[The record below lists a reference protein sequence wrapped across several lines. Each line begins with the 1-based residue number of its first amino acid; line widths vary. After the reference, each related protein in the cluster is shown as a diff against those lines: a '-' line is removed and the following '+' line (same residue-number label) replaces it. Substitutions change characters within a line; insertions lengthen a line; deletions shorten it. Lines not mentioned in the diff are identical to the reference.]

1 MNSKKLFWELT
12 LKLETFTHTV
22 PVPFA
27 VYYAIITQKMETEK
41 WMIFVGLCLFFAT
54 GIGILGTLWR
64 YFMIRR
70 LFRKIDKIKFP
81 DDSSNIQ
88 YTFQDQDYAK
98 KVKLYI
104 FKYPLIEATFIVFRW
119 FAGVIPIVT
128 LYTYLVE
135 YTPSVVRSGIFT
147 IAMIPPISFVTYY
160 FITENS
166 LRRLFDL
173 PQIRNIEIKP
183 NEIPKFDYFKR
194 IVLAFFSLAAL
205 PVSVLS
211 YLLYSIVKGETM
223 VEEPLIPIVI
233 VSCIFIVPLIV
244 CSYIVAVT
252 VKQGI
257 SETSKSL
264 NELAKGNFNVVVT
277 PTSGDDFGQQAFY
290 LNNIIQKLK
299 GMYEEIKTLN
309 EGLEEKVTAR
319 TEELN
324 STLQEV
330 RKLKYQQDGDYFL
343 TYLLL
348 NPLTIKEI
356 KSDLIHV
363 DFLLKQKKN
372 FEFKDKEYEIGGD
385 LNVSHSI
392 HLQNKKY
399 LLFVN
404 ADAMGKSM
412 QGAGGALV
420 FGAVFQSIV
429 QRTKNN
435 SSFQA
440 ISPELWLRNS
450 FQEMHRIFEAFD
462 GTMLISLV
470 MGLIEEE
477 TGLLYF
483 INAEHPWPV
492 LYRDGKASF
501 IKSEVSYQKLGT
513 LGAEAFSQVK
523 IFQLLNGDV
532 IIAGSDGKDDILHA
546 GGPDEKDW
554 EVNLDENF
562 ILRIIEQGKADLNRI
577 FELIGRKGEVIDDL
591 SLIRIGYSNE
601 IRKINK
607 VSSEAKLKFR
617 KAKKL
622 YSKGNFS
629 ESIDVLLDLIESE
642 PNANERLQKDL
653 SKLYY
658 QIGNFKKAMEHME
671 IYLISH
677 PEDDDFLYFAS
688 KLFKKTNQLPRAIE
702 LAEKIRIRSPKKVN
716 YLVHL
721 FHLYLKT
728 GDRSQALEVLKD
740 LELLQYPKEDLT
752 ILSDYLK

>member
-1 MNSKKLFWELT
+1 VNSKKLFWELT
-12 LKLETFTHTV
+12 FKLETFTHTV

-41 WMIFVGLCLFFAT
+41 WIIFVTLCLIFAT
-54 GIGILGTLWR
+54 GIGILGTFWR
-64 YFMIRR
+64 YYMIQR
-70 LFRKIDKIKFP
+70 LFRKIEKIKVP

-88 YTFQDQDYAK
+88 YTFKDQDYAK

-135 YTPSVVRSGIFT
+135 YTPSVVRSGVFT
-147 IAMIPPISFVTYY
+147 IAMIPPISFITYY

-166 LRRLFDL
+166 LRGLFDL
-173 PQIRNIEIKP
+173 PQIRNIEIKS

-223 VEEPLIPIVI
+223 VEEPWIPIVI
-233 VSCIFIVPLIV
+233 VSSIFIVPLIV
-244 CSYIVAVT
+244 CSYIVAMT

-264 NELAKGNFNVVVT
+264 DELAKGNFNVIVT

-309 EGLEEKVTAR
+309 EGLEEKVIAR

-324 STLQEV
+324 SSLQEV
-330 RKLKYQQDGDYFL
+330 RKLKFQQDGDYFL

-348 NPLTIKEI
+348 NPLTIKDI
-356 KSDLIHV
+356 NSDLVNV

-372 FEFKDKEYEIGGD
+372 FEFKEKEYEIGGD
-385 LNVSHSI
+385 LNVSHSLF
-392 HLQNKKY
+392 LQKKKY

-429 QRTKNN
+429 QRTKNDP
-435 SSFQA
+435 SFQA
-440 ISPELWLRNS
+440 ISPELWLKNA

-483 INAEHPWPV
+483 INAEHPWLI

-501 IKSEVSYQKLGT
+501 IKSEHSYQKLGT
-513 LGAEAFSQVK
+513 LGAEPSIYVTT
-523 IFQLLNGDV
+523 FQLLPSDV
-532 IIAGSDGKDDILHA
+532 VLAGSDGKDDILISGSA
-546 GGPDEKDW
+546 GKDW
-554 EVNLDENF
+554 EVNLEEDF
-562 ILRIIEQGKADLNRI
+562 ILRIVEQANADLNLI
-577 FELIGRKGEVIDDL
+577 FEIISAKGELIDDI
-591 SLIRIGYSNE
+591 SLIRVDYSNVV
-601 IRKINK
+601 RKKNL

-629 ESIDVLLDLIESE
+629 ESIQVLVDLIESE
-642 PNANERLQKDL
+642 PNVNKRLQKDL

-658 QIGNFKKAMEHME
+658 QVGNFKKAMEHME
-671 IYLISH
+671 VYLISH
-677 PEDDDFLYFAS
+677 PDDDDFLYFAS

-702 LAEKIRIRSPKKVN
+702 LAEKIRIRSPKKLK
-716 YLVHL
+716 YLIHL

-728 GDRSQALEVLKD
+728 GERSRASEILKN
-740 LELLQYPKEDLT
+740 LELLQYPKEELT
-752 ILSDYLK
+752 ILTDYLK

>member
-12 LKLETFTHTV
+12 FKLETFTHTV

-41 WMIFVGLCLFFAT
+41 WIIFVTLCLIFAT
-54 GIGILGTLWR
+54 GIGILGTFWR
-64 YFMIRR
+64 YYMIQR
-70 LFRKIDKIKFP
+70 LFRKIEKIKVP

-88 YTFQDQDYAK
+88 YTFKDQDYAK

-135 YTPSVVRSGIFT
+135 YTPSVVRSGVFT
-147 IAMIPPISFVTYY
+147 IAMIPPISFITYY

-166 LRRLFDL
+166 LRGLFDL
-173 PQIRNIEIKP
+173 PQIRNIEIKS

-223 VEEPLIPIVI
+223 VEEPWIPIVI
-233 VSCIFIVPLIV
+233 VSSIFIVPLIV
-244 CSYIVAVT
+244 CSYIVAMT

-264 NELAKGNFNVVVT
+264 DELAKGNFNVIVT

-309 EGLEEKVTAR
+309 EGLEEKVIAR

-324 STLQEV
+324 SSLQEV
-330 RKLKYQQDGDYFL
+330 RKLKFQQDGDYFL

-348 NPLTIKEI
+348 NPLTIKDI
-356 KSDLIHV
+356 NSDLVNV

-372 FEFKDKEYEIGGD
+372 FEFKEKEYEIGGD
-385 LNVSHSI
+385 LNVSHSLF
-392 HLQNKKY
+392 LQKKKY

-429 QRTKNN
+429 QRTKNDP
-435 SSFQA
+435 SFQA
-440 ISPELWLRNS
+440 ISPELWLKNA

-483 INAEHPWPV
+483 INAEHPWLI

-501 IKSEVSYQKLGT
+501 IKSEHSYQKLGT
-513 LGAEAFSQVK
+513 LGAEPSIYVTT
-523 IFQLLNGDV
+523 FQLLPSDV
-532 IIAGSDGKDDILHA
+532 VLAGSDGKDDILISGSA
-546 GGPDEKDW
+546 GKDW
-554 EVNLDENF
+554 EVNLEEDF
-562 ILRIIEQGKADLNRI
+562 ILRIVEQANADLNLI
-577 FELIGRKGEVIDDL
+577 FEIISAKGELIDDI
-591 SLIRIGYSNE
+591 SLIRVDYSNVV
-601 IRKINK
+601 RKKNL

-629 ESIDVLLDLIESE
+629 ESIQVLVDLIESE
-642 PNANERLQKDL
+642 PNVNKRLQKDL

-658 QIGNFKKAMEHME
+658 QVGNFKKAMEHME
-671 IYLISH
+671 VYLISH
-677 PEDDDFLYFAS
+677 PDDDDFLYFAS

-702 LAEKIRIRSPKKVN
+702 LAEKIRIRSPKKLK
-716 YLVHL
+716 YLIHL

-728 GDRSQALEVLKD
+728 GERSRASEILKN
-740 LELLQYPKEDLT
+740 LELLQYPKEELT
-752 ILSDYLK
+752 ILTDYLK